1 MNRVLQ
7 APVTL
12 LDNVP
17 AMIIG
22 LVPNVINVQLDG
34 PNQIVTNVQQVGLG
48 IIVTNVILIQAIVDS
63 HIAQVSKSNVNCLF
77 CLLLTSAVL
86 NICSYFQFLI
96 LMLITLLS
104 NCYGMTWMIFW
115 WKIFLSNCLMNST
128 L

>member
-77 CLLLTSAVL
+77 CLLLTRTVL